1 MYSDSTHGD
10 LIPRQD
16 WQLSLVKFFNSQ
28 QEPELQGKVQGL
40 TRICHAHLHFL
51 GIICSKFYLDD
62 LTTLDDIWDTN
73 V

>member
-40 TRICHAHLHFL
+40 TRICHAHLQCL

-62 LTTLDDIWDTN
+62 LTTLDDI
-73 V
+73 